1 MESQLVFQ
9 DKKEIKRLR
18 VQNSLLACYE
28 APILEQI
35 FAEGQNLAVLDVGCN
50 DGCKTLE
57 RFTSDSVSRVIGLEY
72 NEELV
77 SKAQKKYGG
86 EKFSFYRVDVETQD
100 FPERIRNIMNENQ
113 IHGFDVIYLS
123 FVLMHV
129 SDVKKL
135 LVNLRPFLKADGK
148 LLIIE
153 ANDADS
159 TLNCDQNGLLGEF
172 LGILKKDKYS
182 GNREVGATICDILPV
197 CGYENI
203 CVWHDAVSAAEGE
216 REKKK
221 AIFTTFFSYLRED
234 VSLLLESEPDN
245 KEYNLWSAWLN
256 SNYETLKRLILRNES
271 IISMGMKIVTCTKE
285 KNDTHNY
292 S

>member
-1 MESQLVFQ
+1 
-9 DKKEIKRLR
+9 
-18 VQNSLLACYE
+18 
-28 APILEQI
+28 
-35 FAEGQNLAVLDVGCN
+35 
-50 DGCKTLE
+50 
-57 RFTSDSVSRVIGLEY
+57 
-72 NEELV
+72 
-77 SKAQKKYGG
+77 
-86 EKFSFYRVDVETQD
+86 
-100 FPERIRNIMNENQ
+100 MNENQ

-182 GNREVGATICDILPV
+182 GNREVGATICETLPV

-256 SNYETLKRLILRNES
+256 SNYETLKRLILRDES
-271 IISMGMKIVTCTKE
+271 IVSMGMKIVTCTKE